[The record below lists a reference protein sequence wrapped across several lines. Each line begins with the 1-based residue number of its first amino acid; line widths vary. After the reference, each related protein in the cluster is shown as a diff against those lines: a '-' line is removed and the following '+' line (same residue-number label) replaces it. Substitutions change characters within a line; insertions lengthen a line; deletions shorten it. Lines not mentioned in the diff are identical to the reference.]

1 MGGRVKQNASPG
13 SICSMS
19 WWIAALDP
27 EGSADK
33 GLRVST
39 EIYYDRLMVPT
50 RARLWG
56 TVGAWGMAPA
66 LKAGP

>member
-1 MGGRVKQNASPG
+1 
-13 SICSMS
+13 MS

-39 EIYYDRLMVPT
+39 EIYYDPLMVPT